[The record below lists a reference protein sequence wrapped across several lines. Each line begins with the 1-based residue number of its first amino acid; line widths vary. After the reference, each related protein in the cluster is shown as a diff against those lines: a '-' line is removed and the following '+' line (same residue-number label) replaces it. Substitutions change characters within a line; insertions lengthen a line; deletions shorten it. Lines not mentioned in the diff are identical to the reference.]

1 MFETADTQTQAPAVK
16 GLPKGAVVDGDRVL
30 FRYTRQT
37 YAREEFDE
45 DFAER
50 QRFEQV
56 ERTEEDEI
64 GRVEEGTFVPND
76 YYTKWHPTAD
86 SKERPAHRWRMECQ
100 RQDAFE
106 RRNGWE
112 QAYDARRV
120 PDAVASEFHFV
131 NGRFDD
137 YLRVGL
143 PIYAADYLWN
153 NGVAENLVCGT
164 FKEAER
170 AADLMNL
177 VIGAWP
183 QAVVETYE
191 KQLQHDLFGYR
202 PQDHRGIGAEA
213 FKDGLAPLLKRVEK
227 EAGFLT
233 RFAESRLD
241 TARARDTMVVVFA
254 EKCVALKV
262 AVDSAEILG
271 VHVYKKPETWEPRH
285 VLGLL
290 KSLQAEEFTPV
301 YFYEKTLT
309 AEEFLRLDSDGRLN
323 LFSEVGWTSPVVDG
337 LRAEFTS
344 SIFFYTSMPRFRHIA
359 VLSVPGGFGKKTH
372 LCRYALMHEM
382 GRGHRIGKTIYK
394 NCIDYMTAWTADH
407 NTPCPEAAA
416 PYIKFGPSGAPG
428 IDNAAYFK
436 ADEDACWCT
445 VAYCGQNYPADEFVV
460 RLRKTADFL
469 REPLQLMYTALAHLA
484 DNTAAAPKATALTA
498 ALGAVIA
505 GKFLRQ
511 CRIYSHVEYCNHH
524 DWCDDYVST
533 MWHSYGGTTVE
544 EPDYGGFAHVSPNFN
559 LEELEDPGFVMG
571 TQAPL
576 FDSELEVFE
585 KLSLAKL
592 KATAVRFSGQAA
604 NTTPQTAVFNEALF
618 KKPVEHSFDEDVEL
632 LGRSF
637 STKPL
642 CDYVHRLYLTVEK
655 RYGKTPK
662 TVKDRL
668 MKSGV
673 EATLAAAV
681 AERLVFYR
689 KICADIDKRLE
700 GWKRPTDDVCAHRLG
715 SLAWAFHHG
724 RLPGSV
730 EVITALAS
738 LLVSIPDASA
748 AEKDLAKD
756 AFRRVGA
763 EDLLKAAFPNT
774 DIYDWR

>member
-1 MFETADTQTQAPAVK
+1 MSEATDFQTKAPVVK

-45 DFAER
+45 DFTDHQIFER
-50 QRFEQV
+50 V

-64 GRVEEGTFVPND
+64 GKVEEGKFVPND

-86 SKERPAHRWRMECQ
+86 IKERPAHRWRVECK

-112 QAYDARRV
+112 QAWNSTRLPESA
-120 PDAVASEFHFV
+120 AEFNFV

-164 FKEAER
+164 FKDAER

-191 KQLQHDLFGYR
+191 KPLQADLFGYR
-202 PQDHRGIGAEA
+202 PQDHRGIGADA

-227 EAGFLT
+227 DTGFLT
-233 RFAESRLD
+233 RFAESRLG
-241 TARARDTMVVVFA
+241 TAQARDTMVVVFA

-271 VHVYKKPETWEPRH
+271 VHAYKKPETWEPRH

-290 KSLQAEEFTPV
+290 KNLQADDDTPV

-309 AEEFLRLDSDGRLN
+309 DAEFRKLDHDGRLN
-323 LFSEVGWTSPVVDG
+323 IFSEVGWTSPLVEG
-337 LRAEFTS
+337 LKAEFS
-344 SIFFYTSMPRFRHIA
+344 QPIVFYTSMPRYRHIA
-359 VLSVPGGFGKKTH
+359 VLSVPGGFGKAMY
-372 LCRYALMHEM
+372 LCRYALMHEL
-382 GRGHRIGKTIYK
+382 GRGHRTRKTIYK
-394 NCIDYMTAWTADH
+394 ACINYMLDWKADH
-407 NTPCPEAAA
+407 NTPCPEAVV
-416 PYIKFGPSGAPG
+416 PYIKFAQNGAPE
-428 IDNAAYFK
+428 IDNAAYLK
-436 ADEDACWCT
+436 ADEDACWCA

-469 REPLQLMYTALAHLA
+469 REPLQLMYEALAHLA
-484 DNTAAAPKATALTA
+484 DNTSSAPKATALTA

-511 CRIYSHVEYCNHH
+511 CRIYAYAEYCNHH

-533 MWHSYGGTTVE
+533 MWHSYEGTTVE

-559 LEELEDPGFVMG
+559 LDELEDPGFVMG
-571 TQAPL
+571 TTAPL
-576 FDSELEVFE
+576 FDSEIEVFE
-585 KLSLAKL
+585 KLSLTKL
-592 KATAVRFSGQAA
+592 KSTAARFSAKVDNKTPPAA
-604 NTTPQTAVFNEALF
+604 IFNEALL
-618 KKPVEHSFDEDVEL
+618 KKPVEHRFSDDVEQ

-642 CDYVHRLYLTVEK
+642 CDYVRRLYLTVEK
-655 RYGKTPK
+655 HYGKTPK

-673 EATLAAAV
+673 DATLAAAV
-681 AERLVFYR
+681 AERLALYR
-689 KICADIDKRLE
+689 KVCADIDKKLE
-700 GWKRPTDDVCAHRLG
+700 GWKRPADSVYTQRVG

-724 RLPGSV
+724 ELPGSV
-730 EVITALAS
+730 EIITALAS
-738 LLVSIPDASA
+738 LLVSIPDASDE
-748 AEKDLAKD
+748 EKDLAKD
-756 AFRRVGA
+756 AFSRVGA
-763 EDLLKAAFPNT
+763 GDLLKTAFPDT
-774 DIYDWR
+774 PIYGC